1 MLTASQHI
9 VPTPALL
16 QQTEEK
22 IKQEFLAK
30 DILWTGRAA
39 TALLFAYR
47 AILATRP
54 EIKEPEVILTGLS
67 CGTLANASM
76 MSGVRP
82 RFADVDKDTAL
93 ITLDSIKKVYD
104 PAKTIAVIF
113 IHLYGNTADIEPIR
127 DWCHANGLY
136 FIEDVVQALGGKLP
150 NGKKAGS
157 IGDATLMGFNKTKIL
172 ECGGGALL
180 IKNEELRKQFDGL
193 KDSAYPWTV
202 PAKELKEQLALS
214 YRNFH
219 HSMVTL
225 LRLRQL
231 DDISRFFLKV
241 RKSYEP
247 LYFQPDVNPEKI
259 AEAFTQLDGILERR
273 QKKADLYTSLLKDG
287 PWQIMDNGR
296 TSGCCWRFSVLF
308 DKPESVYS
316 FSEAVRKD
324 GFHVSNLYWPVNQF
338 FNPDDECPSADH
350 IGRRIINLW
359 VDDSVS
365 EEYVRSC
372 AESMLRNSHKFS
384 DAVAMV

>member
-1 MLTASQHI
+1 MLTAPHHI
-9 VPTPALL
+9 ESTPGSL
-16 QQTEEK
+16 QSTEEK
-22 IKQEFLAK
+22 IKQDFHAL
-30 DILWTGRAA
+30 DMLWTGRAA
-39 TALLFAYR
+39 TALLFAYQ
-47 AILATRP
+47 AILGTRP
-54 EIKEPEVILTGLS
+54 EITEPEVIITGLS
-67 CGTLANASM
+67 CGTLANVSL

-93 ITLDSIKKVYD
+93 ITLDSIKKVYA
-104 PAKTIAVIF
+104 PGKTVAVIF
-113 IHLYGNTADIEPIR
+113 IHLYGNTADVEPIR

-180 IKNEELRKQFDGL
+180 IKNEELRKQFDRMKGI
-193 KDSAYPWTV
+193 SYPWTV

-219 HSMVTL
+219 HSMVSL

-231 DDISRFFLKV
+231 NDISQFFLKV

-247 LYFQPDVNPEKI
+247 LYFQPEASPDKI
-259 AEAFTQLDGILERR
+259 AEAFPQLEGILERR
-273 QKKADLYTSLLKDG
+273 QRKADLYAGLLKDG

-296 TSGCCWRFSVLF
+296 TSNCCWRFSLLL
-308 DKPESVYS
+308 DNPENIYS

-338 FNPDDECPSADH
+338 FNPDDECPNADF

-365 EEYVRSC
+365 EEYVEKCS
-372 AESMLRNSHKFS
+372 ESLLKSLHKL
-384 DAVAMV
+384 